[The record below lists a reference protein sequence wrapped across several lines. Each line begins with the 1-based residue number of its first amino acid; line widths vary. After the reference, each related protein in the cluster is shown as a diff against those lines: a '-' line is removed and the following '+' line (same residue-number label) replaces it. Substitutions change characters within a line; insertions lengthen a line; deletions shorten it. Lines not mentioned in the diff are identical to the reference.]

1 MPLFTIQLLEGHSA
15 QQKQAVLKNASQAV
29 VDSIGAPLASVRGIL
44 VEVAAQHAIVAGEIE
59 HPMARVDVALISGRT
74 VEQKEVL
81 IAALDA
87 AVRQSLSLTGAD
99 VRVILT
105 DVPNSDMGLAN
116 GKTARA
122 NGR

>member
-15 QQKQAVLKNASQAV
+15 EQKQAVLKNVSQGV
-29 VDSIGAPLASVRGIL
+29 VESIGAPLASVRGVL
-44 VEVAAQHAIVAGEIE
+44 VEVAARHAIVAGEIE

-74 VEQKEVL
+74 AEQKAAL
-81 IAALDA
+81 IAAVDA
-87 AVRQSLSLTGAD
+87 AVRQSLSLTGTD

-116 GKTARA
+116 GKTAHA
-122 NGR
+122 SGR